1 MGPRDIIKARW
12 VPHHHGKF
20 KTCPKI
26 KDNQRDVPLV
36 CIGTFHKVLFQ
47 RDGVCAGKGTS

>member
-26 KDNQRDVPLV
+26 KDNQRDAPLV

-47 RDGVCAGKGTS
+47 RDGVCAGKETS